1 LSLAGCSTIWGDK
14 EAQAERAAVSGSG
27 SASGNAAQS
36 AADASPVLQLQ
47 VQAPSPLDA
56 LLNRHLSLARV
67 NQQARGEKLND
78 GELERLVDL
87 APAQARGLL
96 ETEGY
101 FNAEVT
107 AELQPAEPP
116 RVVVRVVPGP
126 RVVVGKLDFQLQGGA
141 LSDAESG
148 SPQALVA
155 RAGLRENWPLRT
167 GQPFR
172 DDDWRRAKATTVA
185 RFRAQAYVGAQ
196 WQETRARVDLGPKR
210 ADLSGM
216 LDSGPMFRAGALNI
230 QGLKHH
236 DPKVVDN
243 LANYDI
249 GVPATEDF
257 LLDFQERLQRS
268 GLFDRASVTIATG
281 ADDPAAAPVNV
292 RLTERALQDA
302 TLGVGISANLG
313 PEVTLEHVHRRPF
326 GYALVARNKFDLA
339 QKRQKW
345 EGEVSTH
352 VLPGLYRNLIGGA
365 ASFEESDTDTV
376 TSGSLRVGR
385 AQETR
390 NISRLLFVEAV
401 RSLTRSD
408 AGTDSASAISVQ
420 YHGIW
425 RKLDDLLSPTRG
437 RVWSGQLGLG
447 QARSS
452 PGGNGPFTRL
462 YGKLNAYMPVG
473 DWFGQARVELGQVLV
488 QGDVRVPETL
498 RFRAG
503 GDESVRGYS
512 YRSLAPSENGI
523 VVSGKVLFTASVE
536 MARPI
541 TDRVPGL
548 MGAVFIDAGRAAQN
562 WNDLRPALGYGFGVR
577 YGSPVGQLKLDLAYG
592 QESRQVRLHLS
603 VGVPF

>member
-1 LSLAGCSTIWGDK
+1 MSLAGCSTIWGDK

-196 WQETRARVDLGPKR
+196 WQDTRARVDLGPKR

-236 DPKVVDN
+236 DPKVVHN

>member
-1 LSLAGCSTIWGDK
+1 MSLAGCSTIWGDK

-47 VQAPSPLDA
+47 VQAPPPLEA

-155 RAGLRENWPLRT
+155 RAGLREDWPLRT

-196 WQETRARVDLGPKR
+196 WQDTRARVDLGPKR

-230 QGLKHH
+230 QGLEHH